1 MMKKLAQLLKE
12 KRTAMNLSLRSA
24 AELIGISHTYL
35 DKLEKGFDSRTGVS
49 NKPTPDTLKLISD
62 TYNIN
67 YIDLLKY
74 CGYIPNKTT
83 DNINYHNSDV
93 EELLGIVGNF
103 TKPQIRNLILYAKFL
118 EQHDFTDE

>member
-1 MMKKLAQLLKE
+1 MSKFAQILRE
-12 KRTAMNLSLRSA
+12 KRAAMNLSLRSA

-35 DKLEKGFDSRTGVS
+35 DKLEKGIDSRTGVS

-83 DNINYHNSDV
+83 DSIQCYNSDV

-103 TKPQIRNLILYAKFL
+103 TKPQIRNLILYAKFI
-118 EQHDFTDE
+118 EQHDFTNE